1 VTIGVGFKCIDG
13 IVLASDTQYTRGSIK
28 TQGPKLFPLSDTP
41 ELAVALAGAGR
52 VPFMKRACEKIEAA
66 LKALVEPALED
77 VRTTIERALV
87 DFFHYYIY
95 PMPSPERE
103 QSGFEL
109 IAGVWTRK
117 DGFGLFK
124 TEDVT
129 VTPVTKHGSAYC
141 SIGYGQY
148 VSEYALGLTFQPGIN
163 MENAKFIAA
172 LCVKAAKDY
181 VDYCGGRT
189 QIITLGEI
197 EGSEYHISR
206 VNLFD
211 IRDAE
216 QYSEDLFETIRYI
229 MSYLDPTSLT
239 SEESVRGM
247 TDLLKDG
254 ILRFRQQQ
262 VARRERL
269 RTLRESV
276 RNKQSEAH

>member
-1 VTIGVGFKCIDG
+1 MSIGVGFKCIDG

-28 TQGPKLFPLSDTP
+28 SQGPKIFPLCDTS
-41 ELAVALAGAGR
+41 ELAVIIAGAGR
-52 VPFMKRACEKIEAA
+52 VPFMKRACEKIETALAA
-66 LKALVEPALED
+66 LVSPTLED
-77 VRTTIERALV
+77 VRTAIELVLV
-87 DFFHYYIY
+87 DFFNYYVY
-95 PMPSPERE
+95 PKPSPERE
-103 QSGFEL
+103 NCTFEL
-109 IAGVWTRK
+109 IVGAWTRQ

-124 TEDVT
+124 TDDVV

-163 MENAKFIAA
+163 LENAKFIAA

-181 VDYCGGRT
+181 VDYCGGKT
-189 QIITLGEI
+189 HMYTLGEI
-197 EGSEYHISR
+197 EGSAYHIGR
-206 VNLFD
+206 VNVLD
-211 IRDAE
+211 IKDAE
-216 QYSEDLFETIRYI
+216 QYSEDLFETLRYI

-262 VARRERL
+262 IARRDRIRKAKEKL
-269 RTLRESV
+269 RVAPAEI
-276 RNKQSEAH
+276 E